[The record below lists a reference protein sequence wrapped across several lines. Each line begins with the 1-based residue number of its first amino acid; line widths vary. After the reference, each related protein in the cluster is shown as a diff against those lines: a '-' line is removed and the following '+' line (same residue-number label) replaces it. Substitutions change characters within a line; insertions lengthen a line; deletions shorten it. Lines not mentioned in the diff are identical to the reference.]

1 MFKLLTKLRH
11 GPLKRLRFLW
21 SILRVLYRVV
31 IAITPNWSV
40 SKMIGPYGPFKLDK
54 RFAFSNFSRWGGR
67 HNRGFTACI
76 DHSSGMH
83 TVFDIGAHIGLVAMP
98 LARAIKPTGTVYAF
112 EPASSN
118 RRFLEQHLKANKI
131 ENVEVIGDLVG
142 HESDSAVE
150 FFESTGDS
158 GMNTIADTGRRRGYE
173 QTTVNQITLD
183 EFCATRDLK
192 PELIKIDTEGAE
204 LNILRGAADVLKN
217 YRPTIYLSVH
227 PRHIAELGGTV
238 EQLEKLLDDSGYAV
252 TDMDHNV
259 VRPTELTEY
268 IISPA
273 EQRQQED
280 Q

>member
-1 MFKLLTKLRH
+1 MFGLLTKLRH
-11 GPLKRLRFLW
+11 GPLKRFKFIW
-21 SILRVLYRVV
+21 SLLRVVYRVGLK
-31 IAITPNWSV
+31 ILPNWSV
-40 SKMIGPYGPFKLDK
+40 SKMIGPYGPFKLDR

-67 HNRGFTACI
+67 HNRGFVACI
-76 DHSSGMH
+76 EHAKDLNI
-83 TVFDIGAHIGLVAMP
+83 VFDIGAHIGLVALP
-98 LARAIKPTGTVYAF
+98 LAKSINPNGTVFAF

-118 RRFLEQHLKANKI
+118 RKFLNDHIAANKI
-131 ENVEVIGDLVG
+131 TNIDVVSDLVG
-142 HESDSAVE
+142 ESSNQAVG

-204 LNILRGAADVLKN
+204 LNILRGAVDVLKN
-217 YRPTIYLSVH
+217 HRPTIYLSVH

-238 EQLEKLLDDSGYAV
+238 EQLEKLLNDSGYEV

-268 IISPA
+268 IVSPT
-273 EQRQQED
+273 EQRQQEE